1 MRGRRP
7 RPLVLRPDDVPIL
20 HALVRSGKTEQRVAR
35 RAHILLTMAEG
46 ERTADLATQ
55 LEQDEA
61 TVWRVCR
68 RYEQRG
74 LQAVHDAPR
83 SGRPRAISPPGA
95 GSD

>member
-7 RPLVLRPDDVPIL
+7 RPLVLRVEDLPVL
-20 HALVRSGKTEQRVAR
+20 QALVRHGKAEQRVAR

-46 ERTADLATQ
+46 ERTAHLATR

-74 LQAVHDAPR
+74 LQAVYDAPR

-95 GSD
+95 SAD

>member
-7 RPLVLRPDDVPIL
+7 RPLVLRSEDIPAL
-20 HALVRSGKTEQRVAR
+20 KALVRNGKTEQRVAR

-46 ERTADLATQ
+46 ERTAQLAARW
-55 LEQDEA
+55 EQDEA

-74 LQAVHDAPR
+74 LQAVFDAPR

-95 GSD
+95 GAD